1 MIEDV
6 STGKQSINIIFIII
20 IMPTIIY
27 LYLYNVIVYKIITMI
42 QNVYASVLNINYHKI
57 ITK

>member
-42 QNVYASVLNINYHKI
+42 QNVYATVLNINYHKI